1 MERVLLTPEEAGRA
15 LHIGRSKV
23 FDLIRS
29 GELASIKI
37 GRLRR
42 VPVGEI
48 HDFAQRELGK
58 EFQRDKETE
67 CER

>member
-1 MERVLLTPEEAGRA
+1 MEQVLLTPEEAGRA
-15 LHIGRSKV
+15 LNIGRSKV

-42 VPVGEI
+42 VPVDEI
-48 HDFAQRELGK
+48 REFAHRRIE
-58 EFQRDKETE
+58 EETE
-67 CER
+67 

>member
-1 MERVLLTPEEAGRA
+1 MECVLLTPEETGRA

-29 GELASIKI
+29 GELVSIKI

-42 VPVGEI
+42 VPVEEV
-48 HDFAQRELGK
+48 HDFMLRRIK
-58 EFQRDKETE
+58 EGASI
-67 CER
+67 

>member
-1 MERVLLTPEEAGRA
+1 MEQVLLTPEEAGRA
-15 LHIGRSKV
+15 LNIGRSKV

-42 VPVGEI
+42 VPVDEVRK
-48 HDFAQRELGK
+48 FAQRRIK
-58 EFQRDKETE
+58 EEVGV
-67 CER
+67 

>member
-1 MERVLLTPEEAGRA
+1 MERVLLTPEEVGCV

-29 GELASIKI
+29 GELVSIKI

-42 VPVGEI
+42 VPVEEI
-48 HDFAQRELGK
+48 QDFTQRRIREGALI
-58 EFQRDKETE
+58 
-67 CER
+67 